1 MRITRISW
9 TVLLMIIVV
18 TSGALAKAQQSPVD
32 STKPRPELAL
42 TYTFVHANAPPGGCG
57 CFSLNGGSAE
67 FAWPVGLR
75 GLALA
80 GDVTVGHTNSIG
92 SSGASLTLSS
102 FTTGVRY
109 APPFKRTR
117 FQPFGE
123 VLVGYSHISGSLV
136 QSVQGQTTSSSNGFA
151 ANLGGGLDAQI
162 NKRLSLRLIEADY
175 LVTTFDN
182 GINNHQNL
190 LRVSTGIVLRF

>member
-9 TVLLMIIVV
+9 TVLLIMFAA

-32 STKPRPELAL
+32 GTKPRSELGL
-42 TYTFVHANAPPGGCG
+42 TYTYVHANAPPGGCG

-67 FAWPVGLR
+67 FAWPTGFR
-75 GLALA
+75 GVALA

-92 SSGASLTLSS
+92 SSGSSLTLSS

-109 APPFKRTR
+109 SPPLKRTR

-123 VLVGYSHISGSLV
+123 VLVGYSHISGSLT
-136 QSVQGQTTSSSNGFA
+136 QRQTTSSSNGFA
-151 ANLGGGLDAQI
+151 ANLGGGLDAHLNQ
-162 NKRLSLRLIEADY
+162 RLSLRLIEADY

-190 LRVSTGIVLRF
+190 LRISTGIVLRF

>member
-9 TVLLMIIVV
+9 TVLLMIVVV

-42 TYTFVHANAPPGGCG
+42 TYTYVHANAPPAGCG

-67 FAWPVGLR
+67 FAWPTGSR
-75 GLALA
+75 GVALA

-109 APPFKRTR
+109 SPPLKRTR

-123 VLVGYSHISGSLV
+123 ILVGYGHISGSFT
-136 QSVQGQTTSSSNGFA
+136 QRQTTSSSNGFA
-151 ANLGGGLDAQI
+151 ANLGGGLDAHLNQ
-162 NKRLSLRLIEADY
+162 RLSLRLIEADY

-190 LRVSTGIVLRF
+190 LRISTGIILRF

>member
-9 TVLLMIIVV
+9 TVLLMIVVV

-80 GDVTVGHTNSIG
+80 GDVIVGHTNSIG

-109 APPFKRTR
+109 SPPLKRTR
-117 FQPFGE
+117 LQPFGE
-123 VLVGYSHISGSLV
+123 VLVGYSHISGSLT
-136 QSVQGQTTSSSNGFA
+136 QLQTTSSSNGFA
-151 ANLGGGLDAQI
+151 ANLGGGLDVHLNQ
-162 NKRLSLRLIEADY
+162 RLSLRLIEADY